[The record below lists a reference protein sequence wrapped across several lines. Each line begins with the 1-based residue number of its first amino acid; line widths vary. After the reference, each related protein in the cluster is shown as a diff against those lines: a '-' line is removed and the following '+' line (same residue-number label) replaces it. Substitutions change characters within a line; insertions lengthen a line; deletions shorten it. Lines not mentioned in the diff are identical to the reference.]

1 MKKSF
6 RINIESLA
14 SHIVNPHLRRSG
26 IKSTE
31 FTAHKD
37 GSCTVGANEALKN
50 AIRSTT
56 GVEVLKEGA
65 ESITFRS
72 NAMADYTYLN
82 PPLYTEAEKAQMEA
96 EKLARKANRVKRNSR
111 LELLDD
117 ADGDDSDYA
126 EYEEVDDNSD
136 EE

>member
-14 SHIVNPHLRRSG
+14 SQIVTLHLRRSG

-50 AIRSTT
+50 AIRNTV

-65 ESITFRS
+65 DTITFRS
-72 NAMADYTYLN
+72 NAMADYLYLN

-96 EKLARKANRVKRNSR
+96 EKLARKANRIKRNSR

-117 ADGDDSDYA
+117 ADGDDSEYED
-126 EYEEVDDNSD
+126 YEEVDVDSD
-136 EE
+136 S